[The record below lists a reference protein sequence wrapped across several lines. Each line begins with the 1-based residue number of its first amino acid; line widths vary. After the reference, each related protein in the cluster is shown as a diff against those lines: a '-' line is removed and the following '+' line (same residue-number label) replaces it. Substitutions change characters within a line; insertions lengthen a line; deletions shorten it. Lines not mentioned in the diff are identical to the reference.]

1 MRPSKQGR
9 GGGGSISGH
18 VSTLHQRLFH
28 ALNLGTSYYEGKE
41 LNWKCTDI
49 EIQRH
54 VVRSIA
60 AFLDSV
66 SAETLQHPLFKD
78 SIPHIVG
85 ALVWILQCESG
96 AVLSIAANEVVKLLN
111 CVPNSII
118 QHYVLDLSHPLLSLL
133 TSHELEV
140 CISCAIAL
148 NMILSKMNVNK
159 EKQMWKM
166 MKDAK
171 TVECIVTN
179 IRNFSGETM
188 PIEYFQEMSSLLSLI
203 LWRWPPSRNSVW
215 NDAVLMKVLE
225 ALLLKPDLSFKVA
238 VLKLYYSVGL
248 CGNGAKKLLENG
260 VLLLQTMV
268 YCMDSSHA
276 LSVRIEG
283 FRLAQCLAMN
293 RDAYE

>member
-1 MRPSKQGR
+1 M
-9 GGGGSISGH
+9 
-18 VSTLHQRLFH
+18 
-28 ALNLGTSYYEGKE
+28 
-41 LNWKCTDI
+41 
-49 EIQRH
+49 
-54 VVRSIA
+54 
-60 AFLDSV
+60 
-66 SAETLQHPLFKD
+66 
-78 SIPHIVG
+78 
-85 ALVWILQCESG
+85 
-96 AVLSIAANEVVKLLN
+96 SIAANEVVKLLN
-111 CVPNSII
+111 YVRNSII

-140 CISCAIAL
+140 CISSAIAL

-171 TVECIVTN
+171 TVECILTN

-188 PIEYFQEMSSLLSLI
+188 PIEYFQEMSSLLSVI

-238 VLKLYYSVGL
+238 VLKLYYSIGNILSLENFFFFFFHLCLRLTCEIECLPHSLLGL
-248 CGNGAKKLLENG
+248 CGNGATKLLENG

-283 FRLAQCLAMN
+283 FRLAQCLAVIVTN
-293 RDAYE
+293 FFFTRD